1 VGLSGAPELHLQALQ
16 PEDEF
21 LLLASDGLWQ
31 LLDSQVR
38 VRVIPQS

>member
-1 VGLSGAPELHLQALQ
+1 MGLSGTPELHVQPLQ

-31 LLDSQVR
+31 LLDSQVW